1 MIFTDKNL
9 LNGIQNG
16 DRETIGY
23 IYKTILPAVEGI
35 IFSLNGSKEDAKDI
49 FQEALMLI
57 YSKLLDE
64 KLILNCSLKTYMCTI
79 ARNLRIKAMRHKG
92 TFSLSVVDEGIV
104 YETQL
109 IEEPVL
115 IPEEEEKKL
124 LYEKHFILI
133 SDECQKLLKYFI
145 LELSLK
151 RITSLMHFKNEN
163 YTKFRRNK
171 CKEYLMKSIF
181 SDPKYKE
188 LTYEPYRNDREI
200 PRW

>member
-1 MIFTDKNL
+1 MILSDKDL
-9 LNGIQNG
+9 LNGIRND
-16 DRETIGY
+16 DRETIDY
-23 IYKTILPAVEGI
+23 IYKTFFPVVQWI
-35 IFSLNGSKEDAKDI
+35 IESLNGSKEDARDI
-49 FQEALMLI
+49 FQESLLI
-57 YSKLLDE
+57 VYSKLLDDE
-64 KLILNCSLKTYMCTI
+64 LNLTCSLRTYMCSI
-79 ARNLRIKAMRHKG
+79 ARNLRLVAMRRKG
-92 TFSLSVVDEGIV
+92 TFSLSEVDEGIV
-104 YETQL
+104 HEFQL

-124 LYEKHFILI
+124 LYEKHFNLI
-133 SDECQKLLKYFI
+133 SDECQRLLKYCM

-151 RITSLMHFKNEN
+151 RITSLMHFKTES
-163 YTKFRRNK
+163 YTKVRKNK